1 VRPSKSILDL
11 TTKSVMK
18 KWNTRSFA
26 AGVNRDVIG
35 KGAEMLGMKLED
47 LIEETI
53 TALKKNAAHIGLAE
67 KK

>member
-1 VRPSKSILDL
+1 
-11 TTKSVMK
+11 MK

-26 AGVNRDVIG
+26 AGANRDVIG

-53 TALKKNAAHIGLAE
+53 TALQKNAAHIGLAE